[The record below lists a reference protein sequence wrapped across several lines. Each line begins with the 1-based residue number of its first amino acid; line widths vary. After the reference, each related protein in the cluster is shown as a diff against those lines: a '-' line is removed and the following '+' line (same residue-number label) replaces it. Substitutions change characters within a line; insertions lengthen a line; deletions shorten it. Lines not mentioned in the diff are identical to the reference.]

1 MMKKLVMSMLIAAPM
16 LVVSSAWAATPQQA
30 LSSRLDK
37 VNAFSANFTQKVTS
51 PDGEVLVNGTGD
63 LSIKRPNL
71 FRWKTKTPDESL
83 LVSDGKTVWYYSPF
97 VEQVT
102 AMWLKDATEQ
112 TPFVLLTRNSA
123 SDWSKYNVA
132 QLVDTFT
139 LTPKDKTSSMDK
151 FVVTVSKAGDVRNFS
166 VVETDGQRSQYVL
179 TDFKKTTPAA
189 SLFTFTVPKGVELD
203 DQRN

>member
-1 MMKKLVMSMLIAAPM
+1 MMKKLIMSMLVAAPM
-16 LVVSSAWAATPQQA
+16 LVASSAWAATPQQA

-51 PDGEVLVNGTGD
+51 PDGEILVNGTGD

-151 FVVTVSKAGDVRNFS
+151 FVVTVSKTGDVRNFS

-179 TDFKKTTPAA
+179 SDFKQTTPAA

>member
-1 MMKKLVMSMLIAAPM
+1 MMKKLVMSMLVAAPM
-16 LVVSSAWAATPQQA
+16 LVASCAWAATPQQA

-71 FRWKTKTPDESL
+71 FRWKTATPDESL

-102 AMWLKDATEQ
+102 AMWLMDATEQ
-112 TPFVLLTRNSA
+112 TPFVLLTHQIVLA
-123 SDWSKYNVA
+123 I
-132 QLVDTFT
+132 
-139 LTPKDKTSSMDK
+139 
-151 FVVTVSKAGDVRNFS
+151 G
-166 VVETDGQRSQYVL
+166 RSIML
-179 TDFKKTTPAA
+179 
-189 SLFTFTVPKGVELD
+189 L
-203 DQRN
+203 N

>member
-1 MMKKLVMSMLIAAPM
+1 MLVAAPM
-16 LVVSSAWAATPQQA
+16 LVASSAWAATPQQA

-151 FVVTVSKAGDVRNFS
+151 FVVTVSKTGDVRNFS

-179 TDFKKTTPAA
+179 SDFKRTIPAA
-189 SLFTFTVPKGVELD
+189 SLFTFTPPKGVELD

>member
-1 MMKKLVMSMLIAAPM
+1 MMKKLVMSLLVAAPM

-51 PDGEVLVNGTGD
+51 PDGEVLVDGTGD

-123 SDWSKYNVA
+123 SDWSKYTVA
-132 QLVDTFT
+132 QLADTFT
-139 LTPKDKTSSMDK
+139 LVPKDKTSSMDK
-151 FVVTVSKAGDVRNFS
+151 FVVTVSKAGQVRNFS
-166 VVETDGQRSQYVL
+166 VIETDGQRSKYVL
-179 TDFKKTTPAA
+179 TDFKSTTPAA

>member
-1 MMKKLVMSMLIAAPM
+1 MMKKLIMSMLVAAPM
-16 LVVSSAWAATPQQA
+16 LVASSAWAATPQQA

-179 TDFKKTTPAA
+179 SDFKRTIPAA
-189 SLFTFTVPKGVELD
+189 SLFTFTPPKGVELD

>member
-1 MMKKLVMSMLIAAPM
+1 MKKLVMSMLIAAPM

>member
-1 MMKKLVMSMLIAAPM
+1 MMKKLVMSMLVAAPM
-16 LVVSSAWAATPQQA
+16 LVAASAWAATPQQA

-71 FRWKTKTPDESL
+71 FRWKTATPDESL

-132 QLVDTFT
+132 QLADTFT

-151 FVVTVSKAGDVRNFS
+151 FVVTVSKAGAVRNFS
-166 VVETDGQRSQYVL
+166 VIETDGQRSKYVL
-179 TDFKKTTPAA
+179 SDFKRTTPAA
-189 SLFTFTVPKGVELD
+189 SLFTFTPPKGVELD

>member
-16 LVVSSAWAATPQQA
+16 LVASSAWAATPQQA

-179 TDFKKTTPAA
+179 TDFKKMTPAA

>member
-1 MMKKLVMSMLIAAPM
+1 MMKKLVMSMLVAAPM
-16 LVVSSAWAATPQQA
+16 LVASSAWAATPQQA

-71 FRWKTKTPDESL
+71 FRWKTETPDKSL

-151 FVVTVSKAGDVRNFS
+151 FVVTVSKTGQVRNFS
-166 VVETDGQRSQYVL
+166 VVETDGQRSKYVL
-179 TDFKKTTPAA
+179 SDFKRTTPAA
-189 SLFTFTVPKGVELD
+189 SLFTFTPPKGVELD

>member
-1 MMKKLVMSMLIAAPM
+1 MMKKLIMSMLVAAPM
-16 LVVSSAWAATPQQA
+16 LVASSAWAATSQQA

-151 FVVTVSKAGDVRNFS
+151 FVVTVSKVGDVRNFS

-179 TDFKKTTPAA
+179 SDFKRTIPAA
-189 SLFTFTVPKGVELD
+189 SLFTFTPPKGVELD

>member
-1 MMKKLVMSMLIAAPM
+1 MMKKLVMSMLVAAPM
-16 LVVSSAWAATPQQA
+16 LVASSAWAATPQQA

-71 FRWKTKTPDESL
+71 FRWKTATPDESL

-112 TPFVLLTRNSA
+112 TPFVLLTRNDA
-123 SDWSKYNVA
+123 SDWSRYNVA
-132 QLVDTFT
+132 QLADTFT

-151 FVVTVSKAGDVRNFS
+151 FVVTVSKTGAVRNFS
-166 VVETDGQRSQYVL
+166 VIETDGQRSKYVL
-179 TDFKKTTPAA
+179 SDFKRITPAA
-189 SLFTFTVPKGVELD
+189 SLFTFTPPKGVALD

>member
-1 MMKKLVMSMLIAAPM
+1 MMKKLVMSMLVAAPM
-16 LVVSSAWAATPQQA
+16 LVASSAWAATPQQA

-71 FRWKTKTPDESL
+71 FRWKTATPDESL

-132 QLVDTFT
+132 QLADTFT

-151 FVVTVSKAGDVRNFS
+151 FVVTVSKAGAVRNFS
-166 VVETDGQRSQYVL
+166 VIETDGQRSKYVL
-179 TDFKKTTPAA
+179 SDFKRTTPAA
-189 SLFTFTVPKGVELD
+189 SLFTFTLPKGVELD

>member
-1 MMKKLVMSMLIAAPM
+1 MMKKLVMSMLVAAPM
-16 LVVSSAWAATPQQA
+16 LVASSAWAATPQQA

-71 FRWKTKTPDESL
+71 FRWATETPDKSL

-132 QLVDTFT
+132 QLADTFT

-151 FVVTVSKAGDVRNFS
+151 FVVTVSNTGQVRNFS
-166 VVETDGQRSQYVL
+166 VIETDGQRSKYVL
-179 TDFKKTTPAA
+179 SDFKRTTPAA
-189 SLFTFTVPKGVELD
+189 SLFTFTPPKGVELD

>member
-1 MMKKLVMSMLIAAPM
+1 MMKKLIMSMLVAAPM
-16 LVVSSAWAATPQQA
+16 LVASSAWAATPQQA

>member
-1 MMKKLVMSMLIAAPM
+1 MKKLVMSMLVAAPM
-16 LVVSSAWAATPQQA
+16 LVASSAWAATPQQA

-71 FRWKTKTPDESL
+71 FRWKTETPDKSL

-151 FVVTVSKAGDVRNFS
+151 FVVTVSKTGQVRNFS
-166 VVETDGQRSQYVL
+166 VVETDGQRSKYVL
-179 TDFKKTTPAA
+179 SDFKRTTPAA
-189 SLFTFTVPKGVELD
+189 SLFTFTPPKGVELD

>member
-1 MMKKLVMSMLIAAPM
+1 MMKKLVMSLLVAAPM
-16 LVVSSAWAATPQQA
+16 LVASSAWAATPQQA

-37 VNAFSANFTQKVTS
+37 VNVFSANFTQKVTS
-51 PDGEVLVNGTGD
+51 PDGEVLVDGTGD

-189 SLFTFTVPKGVELD
+189 SLFTFTMPKGVELD

>member
-1 MMKKLVMSMLIAAPM
+1 MMKKLIMSMLVAAPM
-16 LVVSSAWAATPQQA
+16 LVASSAWAATPQQA

-151 FVVTVSKAGDVRNFS
+151 FVVTVSKTGDVRNFS

-179 TDFKKTTPAA
+179 SDFKRTIPAA
-189 SLFTFTVPKGVELD
+189 SLFTFTPPKGVELD